1 MMNKKNLLKSD
12 LESINKFI
20 ITILQSFEYAHYLHY
35 PEHNYSYDKPKSNLI
50 SASGFLTFTEYAM
63 WRILIVEIHKL
74 VKDSKS
80 EKFNLFL
87 LLRKLERSGDY
98 RSIGIEHAKVVE
110 WKLALLNKLPS
121 IAKVVTLRSKLYA
134 HTDRDY
140 KDVIKNS
147 DLTYEEIN
155 ELIIVIVKI
164 VSEIQSIAYEKQ
176 FIYVPI
182 HPIGELKNKL
192 EVLVTN
198 QRQKSKK

>member
-1 MMNKKNLLKSD
+1 M
-12 LESINKFI
+12 
-20 ITILQSFEYAHYLHY
+20 
-35 PEHNYSYDKPKSNLI
+35 
-50 SASGFLTFTEYAM
+50 
-63 WRILIVEIHKL
+63 
-74 VKDSKS
+74 
-80 EKFNLFL
+80 

-147 DLTYEEIN
+147 DWTYEEIN